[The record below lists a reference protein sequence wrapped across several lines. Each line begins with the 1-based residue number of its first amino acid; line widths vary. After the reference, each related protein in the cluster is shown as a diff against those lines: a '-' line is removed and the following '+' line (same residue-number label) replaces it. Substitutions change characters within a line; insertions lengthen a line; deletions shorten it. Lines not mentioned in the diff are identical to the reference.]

1 MQEQYIP
8 NRLTAAAQA
17 VPYQPENSYITHAD
31 IKRFLKRYASVL
43 KASTAIGILLGAV
56 YSFTA
61 VPLYTAHSQIIID
74 PSIPQAMTEKQ
85 ATVFGIDNAQV
96 ESQIEVL
103 KSESIAQA
111 VVSKLKLA
119 ENPLFGSPS
128 TSLLSYPI
136 RWLYGTPELTAADR
150 ERIAIARFKS
160 GLDVRRVGLS
170 YSIDVYYSAAKPEL
184 AAKIAN
190 ATAEAYIADQIEA
203 RGNAARQGGQW
214 LEARIDHLRKQMNG
228 AALQAQEF
236 RAKRDYR
243 ISPLRQGA
251 AGAPPSAPVNPVPT
265 DAATHQNT
273 MEELDS
279 TAQTYRRIYE
289 SYLLAYTESVQ
300 KQSYPVSNA
309 RVITAA
315 TTPDT
320 KSYPR
325 TNLILLFGGVM
336 GALAGIGIAF
346 ARSQLD
352 LSVVNARQT
361 RDELGIE
368 CLAMVPSLV
377 DHKRPSSLVR
387 LSTGLALVQR
397 PADLLAL
404 AGRAAR
410 SIGRRI
416 RRLFVSSPD
425 EEKQLA
431 IADRSDFIAVVTMP
445 FSAFTHAMKRLRTT
459 LSLAARGQPLRS
471 IAITSTLPS
480 EGKSTIAANL
490 ASLYAAA
497 GVRTLLVDGDLR
509 RASLSRA
516 FAPEAE
522 HGLQDIIDAEQPLQ
536 DCVIRVEDG
545 GFDILPIRTADVD
558 GFTETSLSEEQ
569 AAPLIDEML
578 KSYDFVIVEIPPL
591 GASLDGLAVASLTD
605 GAVIVSEWS
614 RTPLPMLSESVR
626 LLRNAGARIA
636 GFVINKVDASE
647 PGDADLAGHYFR

>member
-8 NRLTAAAQA
+8 NRLTTAAQA

-61 VPLYTAHSQIIID
+61 IPLFTAHSQIIID

-85 ATVFGIDNAQV
+85 TTVFGIDNAQV

-103 KSESIAQA
+103 KSESIAQT
-111 VVSKLKLA
+111 VVAKLKLA
-119 ENPLFGSPS
+119 ENPLFGAPS
-128 TSLLSYPI
+128 TSLLSYPF
-136 RWLYGTPELTAADR
+136 RLLRGTPELTAADR

-170 YSIDVYYSAAKPEL
+170 YSIDIYYSAAQPAL
-184 AAKIAN
+184 AAEIAN
-190 ATAEAYIADQIEA
+190 ATADAYIADQIDA

-214 LEARIDHLRKQMNG
+214 LEARIDHLRKQMNT

-251 AGAPPSAPVNPVPT
+251 AGAAAGVPAAPAPT
-265 DAATHQNT
+265 DALSHQNT

-309 RVITAA
+309 RVITQA

-352 LSVVNARQT
+352 LSIVNARQT

-397 PADLLAL
+397 PIDLLAL
-404 AGRAAR
+404 LARAAR
-410 SIGRRI
+410 SVGRRTL
-416 RRLFVSSPD
+416 RLFVRSD
-425 EEKQLA
+425 AEKDLS
-431 IADRSDFIAVVTMP
+431 IADRNEFIAVVTMP
-445 FSAFTHAMKRLRTT
+445 FSAFTHAMKRLRTA
-459 LSLAARGQPLRS
+459 LSLAARGQPLRT
-471 IAITSTLPS
+471 IAVTSTLPS
-480 EGKSTIAANL
+480 EGKSTVAANL
-490 ASLYAAA
+490 AALYAGA

-522 HGLQDIIDAEQPLQ
+522 IGLQDIIETEQPLQ
-536 DCVIRVEDG
+536 DCVIHVDDG
-545 GFDILPIRTADVD
+545 GFDMLPIRTADAD
-558 GFTETSLSEEQ
+558 ALTEASLSEEQ

-578 KSYDFVIVEIPPL
+578 KSYDFVIFELPPL

-605 GAVIVSEWS
+605 GAVVIAEWS
-614 RTPLPMLSESVR
+614 RTPLPLLSESVR
-626 LLRNAGARIA
+626 LLRNAGVRIA

>member
-8 NRLTAAAQA
+8 NRLTTAAQA

-61 VPLYTAHSQIIID
+61 IPLYTAHSQIIID

-85 ATVFGIDNAQV
+85 TTVFGIDNAQV

-103 KSESIAQA
+103 KSESIAQT
-111 VVSKLKLA
+111 VVAKLKLA
-119 ENPLFGSPS
+119 ENPLFGAPS
-128 TSLLSYPI
+128 TSLLSYPF
-136 RWLYGTPELTAADR
+136 RLLRGTPELTAADR

-170 YSIDVYYSAAKPEL
+170 YSIDIYYSAAQPAL
-184 AAKIAN
+184 AAEIAN
-190 ATAEAYIADQIEA
+190 ATADAYIADQIDA
-203 RGNAARQGGQW
+203 RGNTARQGGQW
-214 LEARIDHLRKQMNG
+214 LEARIDHLRKQMNT

-251 AGAPPSAPVNPVPT
+251 AGAAAGVPAAPTPT
-265 DAATHQNT
+265 DALSHQNT

-309 RVITAA
+309 RVITQA

-352 LSVVNARQT
+352 LSIVNARQT

-397 PADLLAL
+397 PIDLLAL
-404 AGRAAR
+404 LARAAR
-410 SIGRRI
+410 SVGRRI
-416 RRLFVSSPD
+416 LHLFVRSD
-425 EEKQLA
+425 AEKDLS
-431 IADRSDFIAVVTMP
+431 IADRNEFIAVVTMP
-445 FSAFTHAMKRLRTT
+445 FSAFTHAMKRLRTA
-459 LSLAARGQPLRS
+459 LSLAARGQPLRT
-471 IAITSTLPS
+471 IAVTSTLPS
-480 EGKSTIAANL
+480 EGKSTVAANL
-490 ASLYAAA
+490 AALYAGA

-522 HGLQDIIDAEQPLQ
+522 IGLQDIIETEQPLQ
-536 DCVIRVEDG
+536 DCVIHVDDG
-545 GFDILPIRTADVD
+545 GFDMLPIRTADAD
-558 GFTETSLSEEQ
+558 ALTEASLSEEQ

-578 KSYDFVIVEIPPL
+578 KSYDFVIFELPPL

-605 GAVIVSEWS
+605 GAVVIAEWS
-614 RTPLPMLSESVR
+614 RTPLPLLSESVR
-626 LLRNAGARIA
+626 LLRNAGVRIA